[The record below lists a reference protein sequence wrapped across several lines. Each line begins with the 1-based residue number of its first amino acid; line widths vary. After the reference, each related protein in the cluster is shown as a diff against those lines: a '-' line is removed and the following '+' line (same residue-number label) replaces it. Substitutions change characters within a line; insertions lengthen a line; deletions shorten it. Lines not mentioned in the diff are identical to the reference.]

1 MELVLNDEQKLLR
14 ESAKK
19 LVERYA
25 GPRAHRALRDKQPG
39 FDTDRL
45 RAVAEAGWFSLLVSG
60 SRGGLD
66 LGTTEAA
73 LVLEEAGRGLMTEPL
88 SALIVS
94 AYALSCGAERTQPW
108 LEEALAGRFLLL
120 PAIQDPFT
128 AEAAED
134 TVAAVASGTGFVLTG
149 RTPSVPHAG
158 SAAAFLLNARSSDG
172 HVFCLVRETARGVEH
187 ASRSRVDGTEHAPLT
202 LNAVEVP
209 AEDTIGTG
217 DAAEALAART
227 FDCLMLAVSA
237 EMLGIMEQAL
247 DLALTYMK
255 TRQQFGRPI
264 SSFQALQ
271 HRAVNDHIEIELT
284 RSLLYQACAAMDEGR
299 GHRAMVSAVKAR
311 ASEAVLSVTKS
322 VVQMHGAIGFTDEY
336 DAGLYVRRAMSL
348 AAQYGNAATHRRRFA
363 RLSAQAG

>member
-25 GPRAHRALRDKQPG
+25 GPRAHRALRDKNPG
-39 FDTDRL
+39 FDADRI
-45 RAVAEAGWFSLLVSG
+45 RAVAEAGWLSLLVSG

-66 LGTTEAA
+66 LGTTEVA

-88 SALIVS
+88 SGLIAS
-94 AYALSCGAERTQPW
+94 GYALSRGSEGTQPW
-108 LEEALAGRFLLL
+108 LEETVAGRFLVL

-128 AEAAED
+128 TATDTVEAA
-134 TVAAVASGTGFVLTG
+134 ASGKSFVLTG
-149 RTPSVPHAG
+149 RTPLVPHAG
-158 SAAAFLLNARSSDG
+158 SAAAFLLNARSADG
-172 HVFCLVRETARGVEH
+172 HVFCLVRATARGLDR
-187 ASRSRVDGTEHAPLT
+187 AARARVDGTEHASLT
-202 LNAVEVP
+202 LTAVEV
-209 AEDTIGTG
+209 AADDAIATG
-217 DAAEALAART
+217 DAAESLAART

-247 DLALTYMK
+247 DLALAYMK

-363 RLSAQAG
+363 RLSAHAG

>member
-19 LVERYA
+19 LVERCA
-25 GPRAHRALRDKQPG
+25 GPRAHRALRDTKPG
-39 FDTDRL
+39 FSFDRIV
-45 RAVAEAGWFSLLVSG
+45 AVAEAGWLSLLVAE

-66 LGTTEAA
+66 LGTTEVA
-73 LVLEEAGRGLMTEPL
+73 LVLEEAGRGLLTEPL
-88 SALIVS
+88 SAMIAS
-94 AYALSCGAERTQPW
+94 AYALGRGSENAQHL
-108 LEEALAGRFLLL
+108 LEEAVTGRCVVL
-120 PAIQDPFT
+120 PAIEDPFT
-128 AEAAED
+128 AESTAD
-134 TVAAVASGTGFVLTG
+134 AVRATHSGEGFRLTG
-149 RTPSVPHAG
+149 RTGPVPHAS
-158 SAAAFLLNARSSDG
+158 SADAYLLNARSDNG
-172 HVFCLVRETARGVEH
+172 HVLCWVRKAVPGVEY
-187 ASRSRVDGTEHAPLT
+187 ASRARVDGTEHAPLT
-202 LNAVEVP
+202 LTAVEVP
-209 AEDTIGTG
+209 AADTIATG
-217 DAAEALAART
+217 DEAVSLAAQT
-227 FDCLMLAVSA
+227 FDCLMLGVSA

-247 DLALTYMK
+247 DLAIEYMK

-284 RSLLYQACAAMDEGR
+284 RSLLYQACAAMDERR

-348 AAQYGNAATHRRRFA
+348 AAQYGNAASHRKRFA
-363 RLSAQAG
+363 RLSLQAG

>member
-25 GPRAHRALRDKQPG
+25 GPRAHRALRDKEPG
-39 FDTDRL
+39 FDAARI
-45 RAVAEAGWFSLLVSG
+45 RAVAEAGWLSLLVSE

-66 LGTTEAA
+66 LGTTEVA

-88 SALIVS
+88 AGLIVS
-94 AYALSCGAERTQPW
+94 GYALSRGSESTQSW
-108 LEEALAGRFLLL
+108 LEETVAGRSLVL

-128 AEAAED
+128 AETAAD
-134 TVAAVASGTGFVLTG
+134 TVAAVATVKGFVLTG
-149 RTPSVPHAG
+149 RTPPVPHAG
-158 SAAAFLLNARSSDG
+158 SAAAFLLNARVSGG
-172 HVFCLVRETARGVEH
+172 HIVCLVRANASGLAR
-187 ASRSRVDGTEHAPLT
+187 ASRARVDGTEHASLT
-202 LNAVEVP
+202 LTAVEVA
-209 AEDTIGTG
+209 AEDAIATG
-217 DAAEALAART
+217 GAAESLAART

-247 DLALTYMK
+247 DLALAYMR

-299 GHRAMVSAVKAR
+299 GHRAMVSAVKSR
-311 ASEAVLSVTKS
+311 ASDAVLSVTKS

-363 RLSAQAG
+363 RLSAGVG